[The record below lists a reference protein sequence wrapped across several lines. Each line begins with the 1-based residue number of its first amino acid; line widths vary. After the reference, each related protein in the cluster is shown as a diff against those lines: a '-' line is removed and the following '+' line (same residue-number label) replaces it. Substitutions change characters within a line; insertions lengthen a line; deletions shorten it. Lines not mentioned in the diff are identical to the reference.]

1 MKAPVKTNYAVDL
14 KCDEDGYIGGK
25 DEKTTAG
32 LMKWIADVTIKRRQ
46 IRRKFR
52 CSNLLA
58 EAVLTNSLREAK
70 RELAMKQ
77 EEKRR
82 KLQNF
87 NYQLTMT
94 CTQLSKASSE
104 TKMEEN
110 QSDATG
116 DVALQNCLSSLD
128 SFFNELNS
136 VKG

>member
-1 MKAPVKTNYAVDL
+1 MQVNHVVDL
-14 KCDEDGYIGGK
+14 RCDEELGGGK
-25 DEKTTAG
+25 DQKTTAG

-58 EAVLTNSLREAK
+58 EAVLTNSLKEAK

-82 KLQNF
+82 KLQHF

-94 CTQLSKASSE
+94 CTPLSKTNINSSSQDQRN
-104 TKMEEN
+104 MDD
-110 QSDATG
+110 SGDA
-116 DVALQNCLSSLD
+116 VLQNCLSSLD
-128 SFFNELNS
+128 SFFNELSS
-136 VKG
+136 VKS